1 MMKNKNALREHRNE
15 CVPQKGSGIMI
26 NEKKK
31 VKFAVDIVKEILR
44 KGSIKIPKG
53 NVSGEEFGKWL
64 REERKCHDNK

>member
-44 KGSIKIPKG
+44 K
-53 NVSGEEFGKWL
+53 V
-64 REERKCHDNK
+64 

>member
-1 MMKNKNALREHRNE
+1 MNVFHK
-15 CVPQKGSGIMI
+15 KGSGIMI